1 MSAEQSFRNA
11 FERLKTGQ
19 TSILPKGSLP
29 SQNNVARE
37 AGCDP
42 TALRKSR
49 YPELIAEIK
58 AWNLQKQAGAAIDPL
73 AQDKKTHKAK
83 HKNLTSKI
91 ADLKKTNALALA
103 MLVDA
108 DAKILEL
115 SLEINRLRAML
126 PPSNITRLPQR

>member
-42 TALRKSR
+42 TALRKTR

-58 AWNLQKQAGAAIDPL
+58 AWNLQLQTEATLEPP

-83 HKNLTSKI
+83 QKNLISKI
-91 ADLKKTNALALA
+91 AELKKTNEIALA

-115 SLEINRLRAML
+115 SLEVNRLRSML
-126 PPSNITRLPQR
+126 PPSNISKLPQR